1 MPFYKN
7 KCPDKEY
14 LDSIKKHTD
23 RETNKVNLALV
34 ANDLSYVSGK
44 SFYKKYTKLK
54 KAHNLTK
61 DHIYGNE
68 KCLRPAKG
76 TAEITKSVLDIMN
89 EHIKASAEQCDALLK
104 GKSSE
109 RDSNNEASPAEF
121 S

>member
-1 MPFYKN
+1 M
-7 KCPDKEY
+7 
-14 LDSIKKHTD
+14 
-23 RETNKVNLALV
+23 

-68 KCLRPAKG
+68 KVSRSSSQRALPLRRRLRKCLRPAKG